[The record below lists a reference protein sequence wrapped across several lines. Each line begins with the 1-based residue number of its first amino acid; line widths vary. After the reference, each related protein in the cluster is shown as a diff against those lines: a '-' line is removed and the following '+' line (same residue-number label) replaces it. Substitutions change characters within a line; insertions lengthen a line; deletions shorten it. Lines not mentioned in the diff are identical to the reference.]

1 MRCCAPKLFLQSTQ
15 LSHHSV
21 KNNYYQVC
29 KRFMQFIAHLTDS
42 FQPYQGR
49 FLIVHDQLVFLITLL
64 SCSTSAS
71 TTSESKQLALPN
83 KVIKNIRNVTRHR
96 NGQSVKSRQTS
107 WEWQLLISIMDIHDV
122 VTHYNNCAF
131 LCACHVNITV
141 FFALPP
147 CCVVES
153 YSRVCVLV
161 DDHAIFYFNHRRDK
175 VILHFCFRQ
184 CVSQCH

>member
-1 MRCCAPKLFLQSTQ
+1 MRKFYLNSVVICETNFLY
-15 LSHHSV
+15 LS
-21 KNNYYQVC
+21 KIITE
-29 KRFMQFIAHLTDS
+29 FITVQAL
-42 FQPYQGR
+42 Y
-49 FLIVHDQLVFLITLL
+49 TL
-64 SCSTSAS
+64 
-71 TTSESKQLALPN
+71 Q
-83 KVIKNIRNVTRHR
+83 VIKNIRNVTRHR
-96 NGQSVKSRQTS
+96 NGQSVKSRQTR
-107 WEWQLLISIMDIHDV
+107 WEWQLLISIMHIHAV
-122 VTHYNNCAF
+122 VTRYNNCAF

-147 CCVVES
+147 CCVDES